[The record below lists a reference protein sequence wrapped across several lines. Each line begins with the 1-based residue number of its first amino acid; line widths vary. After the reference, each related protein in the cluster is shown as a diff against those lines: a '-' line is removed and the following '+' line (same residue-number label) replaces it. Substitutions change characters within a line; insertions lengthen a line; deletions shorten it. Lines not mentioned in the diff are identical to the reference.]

1 MFKNAQVYRLPAN
14 YDINAG
20 RLEAFLT
27 KNQFTSCNS
36 AETSTQGWYPP
47 LFGGPLVH
55 CTQRQLLITYATE
68 KKVIPPSYVEKHCQ
82 RKAAEYE
89 QQHGFKPGRKATKEI
104 KEAVID
110 ELLPKAFTVDQKTPV
125 WIDPVNGW
133 LVIDSVS
140 DSRAGDIIR
149 LLNKCIEKFPVQ
161 RFKTNRSA
169 ISAMTDWLAADE
181 APAGFS
187 VDDHAE
193 LRAMND
199 GKATVKYVRHGLS
212 NEDVRNHIAAG
223 KQCTSLALT
232 WNDRLSFV
240 LADGMVL
247 KKIAMTDLLK
257 KNMED
262 PSKDRI
268 EQLDADLLLMSG
280 EMHTLLTNL
289 ADAMAGEDVTQGDWV
304 QDSAKAGASED
315 AKPAAADAAGD
326 ELYSAALEL
335 LRTAK
340 EISPALLQRHL
351 RIGYN
356 RAERLMDEM
365 EGRGAVTPPDAS
377 GKRYLQNELALVD

>member
-1 MFKNAQVYRLPAN
+1 MFKNAQVYRLPTN
-14 YDINAG
+14 YDMDAG
-20 RLEAFLT
+20 RLEAFLA
-27 KNQFTSCNS
+27 KHQFASCNS
-36 AETSTQGWYPP
+36 AETSTQGWCAPTAA
-47 LFGGPLVH
+47 GPLVH

-68 KKVIPPSYVEKHCQ
+68 KKVIPPSYADKQCQ
-82 RKAAEYE
+82 LKSAEYE
-89 QQHGFKPGRKATKEI
+89 RQHGFKPGRKAKKEI

-110 ELLPKAFTVDQKTPV
+110 ELLPKAFTIEQKTPV

-133 LVIDSVS
+133 LVIDSIS
-140 DSRAGDIIR
+140 DSRAGDIIG
-149 LLNKCIEKFPVQ
+149 LLHKCIEKFPVQ

-169 ISAMTDWLAADE
+169 ISSMTDWLAADE
-181 APAGFS
+181 APTGFT

-223 KQCTSLALT
+223 KQCTNLALT

-247 KKIAMTDLLK
+247 KKLTATDLLK
-257 KNMED
+257 RNTED
-262 PSKDRI
+262 AGKEPI

-280 EMHTLLTNL
+280 EMHKLLTNL

-356 RAERLMDEM
+356 RAERLMEEM
-365 EGRGAVTPPDAS
+365 EGSSDSSRCKRKAVPS
-377 GKRYLQNELALVD
+377 K

>member
-1 MFKNAQVYRLPAN
+1 MFKNAQIYRLPAN
-14 YDINAG
+14 YDIDAG
-20 RLEAFLT
+20 RLEDFLV
-27 KNQFTSCNS
+27 KYQFASCNS
-36 AETSTQGWYPP
+36 AETSTQGWCPP
-47 LFGGPLVH
+47 LTGGLLVH
-55 CTQRQLLITYATE
+55 STQRQLLITYATE
-68 KKVIPPSYVEKHCQ
+68 KKVIPPSYADKQCKL
-82 RKAAEYE
+82 KAAEYE

-104 KEAVID
+104 KDAVID
-110 ELLPKAFTVDQKTPV
+110 ELLPKAFTVEQKTAI

-149 LLNKCIEKFPVQ
+149 LLNKCIDKFPVQ

-169 ISAMTDWLAADE
+169 ISSMTDWLAADE
-181 APAGFS
+181 APSGFT

-212 NEDVRNHIAAG
+212 NEDVRNHISAG

-247 KKIAMTDLLK
+247 KKITQTDLQK
-257 KNMED
+257 RKPGE
-262 PSKDRI
+262 PGKDAI
-268 EQLDADLLLMSG
+268 EQLDADLLLMSS
-280 EMHTLLTNL
+280 EMHNLLTNL
-289 ADAMAGEDVTQGDWV
+289 ANAMAGEDVTQGDWV
-304 QDSAKAGASED
+304 QEAAKAGGAG
-315 AKPAAADAAGD
+315 KPQTTVVGVDGD

-335 LRTAK
+335 VRAAND
-340 EISPALLQRHL
+340 ISPAMLQRHL

-356 RAERLMDEM
+356 RAERLIEEM
-365 EGRGAVTPPDAS
+365 ARRGAVTPPDAG